1 MADKTIR
8 WGILGPGAI
17 STKFATGLQAA
28 DNGILVAVGSR
39 NLQRA
44 AEFAERFGATESH
57 GSYQA
62 LVENEGVDA
71 IYIGTPHTFH
81 KEHTILALRHGKH
94 VLCEKPFAINRSEA
108 ADMVTAAQE
117 ADRFLM
123 EAMWSRF
130 LPTLVKVRELI
141 AEGAIGEVRMLQAD
155 FGFRTKVNPE
165 GRLFKPELGGGA
177 LLDVGIYPISLAS
190 MLFGKP
196 DKIKSMANFGTTG
209 IDEETAILL
218 GYPHGEMAVC
228 TTAVRLNT
236 PHEAFIQGTEGSIHI
251 HAPWWVSTHIT
262 VKRGGETEMLHLPYK
277 GNGYTHEAEALGH
290 GVASGKLE
298 SAVMPLQESL
308 DILETMDTIRQEWGL
323 VYPMEQ

>member
-1 MADKTIR
+1 MANNKIR

-28 DNGILVAVGSR
+28 ENGTLVAIGSR
-39 NLQRA
+39 DKTRA
-44 AEFAERFGATESH
+44 ADFANRFGASESH

-62 LVENEGVDA
+62 LVENENVDA
-71 IYIGTPHTFH
+71 VYIGTPHTFH

-108 ADMVTAAQE
+108 ADMVAVAKET
-117 ADRFLM
+117 DRFLM

-130 LPTLVKVRELI
+130 LPTLVKTRELI
-141 AEGAIGEVRMLQAD
+141 AAGAIGEVRMLQAD

-177 LLDVGIYPISLAS
+177 LLDVGIYPLSLAS

-196 DKIKSMANFGTTG
+196 DKIKSMANLGSTG

-218 GYPHGEMAVC
+218 GYPNGEMAVC

-251 HAPWWVSTHIT
+251 HAPWWVSTDIT
-262 VKRGGETEMLHLPYK
+262 VKRGGESETLNLPYK

-290 GVASGKLE
+290 CVAAGENE
-298 SAVMPLQESL
+298 SAVMPLDESL

-323 VYPMEQ
+323 IYPMEQ